1 MNFLH
6 GKITNFSNTS
16 IHVNIGDGVEIGMG
30 QVFKLAAAETALIDA
45 ESIRVLRHSLGNDK
59 CAEILD
65 DSLFQIADRLSLLE
79 RSLKSEDLPEI
90 YRYCLGLV
98 GTAEQIGMIGVSYV
112 ARDLMNCVK
121 IGNMTAIHAVA
132 ARLIRIGE
140 DSLFSARVLEGT
152 IGD

>member
-1 MNFLH
+1 
-6 GKITNFSNTS
+6 
-16 IHVNIGDGVEIGMG
+16 MG
-30 QVFKLAAAETALIDA
+30 QVFTLAAAETALVDA

-59 CAEILD
+59 CEEILE

-79 RSLKSEDLPEI
+79 NSLKSQDLPEV

-98 GTAEQIGMIGVSYV
+98 GTAEQIGMVGVSYV

-140 DSLFSARVLEGT
+140 DSLFSARAPDGSLS
-152 IGD
+152 D